1 MANKGCTTESTPV
14 IKCFNTTICYF
25 EHYRIQ
31 NSRTFLSTFMIFAC
45 LVSFDFDW
53 KRDEIMELCD
63 VMDGKNLS
71 QNTCTNCFLLHQY
84 MKEWVTETYYHFH
97 EQTSS
102 MFFNDH
108 ELYNWKLR
116 AQISQSFFRM
126 LLVRYFVTWQEAN
139 TEIWYQFW
147 NCCCDKGQPH
157 TLGLWNFLVG
167 KRSL

>member
-1 MANKGCTTESTPV
+1 
-14 IKCFNTTICYF
+14 
-25 EHYRIQ
+25 
-31 NSRTFLSTFMIFAC
+31 MIFAC
-45 LVSFDFDW
+45 LVSFDFW
-53 KRDEIMELCD
+53 LNSEMKSWSC
-63 VMDGKNLS
+63 VMLWMGKIS
-71 QNTCTNCFLLHQY
+71 VKNTCTTCFLLHQY

-102 MFFNDH
+102 MFFHDH

-167 KRSL
+167 KKSLYLRIRVSWNLIIRA

>member
-1 MANKGCTTESTPV
+1 MAKKGCTTESTPV

-53 KRDEIMELCD
+53 IERWNHGAVWCYGWEKSQSKYLY
-63 VMDGKNLS
+63 NLFPAS
-71 QNTCTNCFLLHQY
+71 AVY
-84 MKEWVTETYYHFH
+84 ERVSYYHFH
-97 EQTSS
+97 EKTSS
-102 MFFNDH
+102 MFFHDH

-167 KRSL
+167 KKSL